1 MEMKIYMQKISELL
15 FNESNFQVMLRND
28 NYFDSEEYER
38 IKNTLLENA
47 IIWKKSGTVPID
59 DLVALMSLVDQLAGG
74 SRFYDE
80 KTSVKVEDACIEI
93 QDIINSL
100 LC

>member
-1 MEMKIYMQKISELL
+1 MQKISELL
-15 FNESNFQVMLRND
+15 FNESNFQVKLRND
-28 NYFDSEEYER
+28 NYFDSKEYER
-38 IKNTLLENA
+38 IKNTLLENTS
-47 IIWKKSGTVPID
+47 IWKENGTVPID

-80 KTSVKVEDACIEI
+80 NTSAKVEDASIEI